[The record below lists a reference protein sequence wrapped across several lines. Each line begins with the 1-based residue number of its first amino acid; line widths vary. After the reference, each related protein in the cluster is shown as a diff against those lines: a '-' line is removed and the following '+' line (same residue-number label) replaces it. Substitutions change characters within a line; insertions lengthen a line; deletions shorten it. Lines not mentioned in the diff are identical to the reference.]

1 MALPMAVLF
10 QVLGHMFR
18 DQDMPGITAIHHPLR
33 DVDSGTRNVGAT
45 TYVHHATDRPALN
58 SHAHLQPRMF
68 ACSAADLERAFHWS
82 FRRYAEIPPHAFT
95 GRNRD

>member
-45 TYVHHATDRPALN
+45 TYVHHATDRPAMN
-58 SHAHLQPRMF
+58 SHAQLQLRMF
-68 ACSAADLERAFHWS
+68 ACSAADLERAFHWR
-82 FRRYAEIPPHAFT
+82 FRSVVENQRHAVT
-95 GRNRD
+95 GRNGD